1 MYLLPNTFDPKFLK
15 GERLIMICFNANQII
30 LHFDSSARI
39 TIEGEYIIE
48 ENNQQ
53 GRYNVFP
60 LKNDNGLLTLIET
73 EIEDSYTDYERKDL
87 RIKFSNRIIL
97 TLIGSDQYESYSI
110 KKGDLE
116 ILV

>member
-1 MYLLPNTFDPKFLK
+1 MYLLPNTFDPKLLK
-15 GERLIMICFNANQII
+15 GERLIMICFNANQIN

-48 ENNQQ
+48 ENTLQMRFNT
-53 GRYNVFP
+53 FP
-60 LKNDNGLLTLIET
+60 LKGDNGLLTLIET

-87 RIKFSNRIIL
+87 RIKFSNRITL
-97 TLIGSDQYESYSI
+97 TLIGNDQYESYSI

-116 ILV
+116 III

>member
-1 MYLLPNTFDPKFLK
+1 MYLLSTNFDPKFLK
-15 GERLIMICFNANQII
+15 GERLMMICFNANQIS
-30 LHFDSSARI
+30 LHFDSSTKI
-39 TIEGEYIIE
+39 TFEGEYIIE

-53 GRYNVFP
+53 MRCNVFP

-73 EIEDSYTDYERKDL
+73 EIEDAYTDYERKDL

-110 KKGDLE
+110 KKGDFE